1 MTGRDARK
9 ILQAAH
15 DARMDSPAEKSR
27 SYPGKSLKEAYAIC
41 YAACAHV
48 HPQGKIRP
56 VVEQAIETDFV
67 RASHSRR
74 GQ

>member
-1 MTGRDARK
+1 MSMNGRDARK

-15 DARMDSPAEKSR
+15 DARLDSRVEKSR
-27 SYPGKSLKEAYAIC
+27 AYPGKSLAEAYAIC

-56 VVEQAIETDFV
+56 VIEQAIETDFV

-74 GQ
+74 